1 MPAAGSKTIKEID
14 EAKEKDDLKTLE
26 AVFFISGR
34 FLSMQELI
42 SLSDLNP
49 IIIGDLIERLKDKYN
64 KEDSAIEIIEK
75 GGMWKMDVRQEYSH
89 IINKLATGSS
99 EFTKAEQETLAIIAY
114 KHPIKQSVIIKI
126 RGNKAYDH
134 IKKFVDLGLIKRKKI
149 GHTHELS
156 LSEDFYD
163 YFSISESE
171 RKSDSGLNK
180 EIDREIEEAEKEV
193 EEEEAEGRF
202 EDVAEDIVKEETEE
216 KLEDEEDAIKEDR
229 GAVDKREKFS
239 SREINEENENGEEED
254 KEEYTKGV
262 LSKGYNHSDDEQE
275 ENNDEEKEN
284 LEEEDA
290 INELREIAEPGNRKK
305 KSGK

>member
-1 MPAAGSKTIKEID
+1 MPTSKTIKEID
-14 EAKEKDDLKTLE
+14 EAKEKEDLKILE

-49 IIIGDLIERLKDKYN
+49 IIINDLIERLKDKYN
-64 KEDSAIEIIEK
+64 NDDSALEIIEK
-75 GGMWKMDVRQEYSH
+75 KGVWKMDVRQEYTS

-134 IKKFVDLGLIKRKKI
+134 IKKFSDLGLIKKKKI

-163 YFSISESE
+163 YFSVAEKE
-171 RKSDSGLNK
+171 REGTAIPGLSK
-180 EIDREIEEAEKEV
+180 EIDKEIEDAEREVEAE
-193 EEEEAEGRF
+193 EA
-202 EDVAEDIVKEETEE
+202 
-216 KLEDEEDAIKEDR
+216 KL
-229 GAVDKREKFS
+229 S
-239 SREINEENENGEEED
+239 
-254 KEEYTKGV
+254 
-262 LSKGYNHSDDEQE
+262 
-275 ENNDEEKEN
+275 
-284 LEEEDA
+284 
-290 INELREIAEPGNRKK
+290 
-305 KSGK
+305 